1 MRHVKPCKTLRV
13 VFDFVVLIFFV
24 IVVVYFFFSYDRG
37 RVAHRRNAHKAMG
50 SPRFLGWTLSAGL
63 IIQGAPLR

>member
-24 IVVVYFFFSYDRG
+24 IVVVYFFFPMTG
-37 RVAHRRNAHKAMG
+37 EELLIEGMHIKQWG
-50 SPRFLGWTLSAGL
+50 LLGFWAG
-63 IIQGAPLR
+63 P